1 MKSYKGLC
9 DIVIDVQQKSTLA
22 AGSKMAWRVWF
33 QAAGESWEAVVM
45 IQSSP
50 MQGWLISA
58 SPVPGT
64 DVFKVACEGCGRI

>member
-33 QAAGESWEAVVM
+33 QAAGESWEAVGHD
-45 IQSSP
+45 SELPNARLTDFS
-50 MQGWLISA
+50 LLSA
-58 SPVPGT
+58 W
-64 DVFKVACEGCGRI
+64 DRCL

>member
-50 MQGWLISA
+50 MQG
-58 SPVPGT
+58 
-64 DVFKVACEGCGRI
+64 